1 MPSIRVLLA
10 DDHKLFRAG
19 LRSLLATIPDV
30 EVVAEAEDGHA
41 ALHAAAKHEPDVL
54 LIDYLMPGLNGLDVT
69 AQVTKKHPKTRV
81 VFVSILSNEEAVLQ
95 ALRAGA
101 VGFIGG
107 SANPAELE
115 LAIRAA
121 VRGEMFLS
129 TAISKPIIEEYVHR
143 VGDLRNS
150 LERLSP
156 RMREVLQMI
165 AEGHST
171 KEIAKELGI
180 TGRTVDTYRTEL
192 MKTLDIHD
200 IAGLTRYA
208 VHMGLVSR

>member
-10 DDHKLFRAG
+10 LDHRLFQAG
-19 LRSLLATIPDV
+19 LRSLLAKISDV

-41 ALHAAAKHEPDVL
+41 ALRAAAKHQPDVL

-69 AQVTKKHPKTRV
+69 AQVTKTHPKTRV
-81 VFVSILSNEEAVLQ
+81 VFVSLLSSEDSVLQ

-101 VGFIGG
+101 VGYIGS
-107 SANPAELE
+107 SADPAELE

-121 VRGEMFLS
+121 IRGEMFLS
-129 TAISKPIIEEYVHR
+129 AAISKPIIEEYMHR
-143 VGDLRNS
+143 VGSQRTS

-156 RMREVLQMI
+156 RLREVLQMI
-165 AEGHST
+165 AEGSST
-171 KEIAKELGI
+171 KEIAQKLGI
-180 TGRTVDTYRTEL
+180 TGRTIDTYRTEL
-192 MKTLDIHD
+192 MKTLNIHD